1 MSIFYF
7 VLIGILAGYLA
18 GKIMEGRGF
27 GLGVN
32 LLVGIGGAIIGGWLL
47 DELGIYISSG
57 LIGSLITAL
66 IGAIVLLFIIN
77 LFRK

>member
-1 MSIFYF
+1 
-7 VLIGILAGYLA
+7 
-18 GKIMEGRGF
+18 
-27 GLGVN
+27 
-32 LLVGIGGAIIGGWLL
+32 LVGIGGAIIGGWLL